1 MELIVSRLVATKI
14 QDKHGVEVAEA
25 EEAFFLLGNGCLIK
39 DRRARNKTNPATVWF
54 ISETL
59 AGRLLKVVIIPFF
72 NEGFAVL
79 RTAYEP
85 DDEEI
90 AFYEAVS
97 EEDDA

>member
-1 MELIVSRLVATKI
+1 MELVVSRLVGTKI
-14 QDKHGVEVAEA
+14 REKHGVEVAEV
-25 EEAFFLLGNGCLIK
+25 EEAFFLLGNGYLIK
-39 DRRARNKTNPATVWF
+39 DSRAKNKTNPATVWF

-72 NEGFAVL
+72 NEDYAVL

-90 AFYEAVS
+90 AYYAAVS
-97 EEDDA
+97 EEDDS

>member
-1 MELIVSRLVATKI
+1 M
-14 QDKHGVEVAEA
+14 
-25 EEAFFLLGNGCLIK
+25 
-39 DRRARNKTNPATVWF
+39 P
-54 ISETL
+54 
-59 AGRLLKVVIIPFF
+59 LKVVIIPFF